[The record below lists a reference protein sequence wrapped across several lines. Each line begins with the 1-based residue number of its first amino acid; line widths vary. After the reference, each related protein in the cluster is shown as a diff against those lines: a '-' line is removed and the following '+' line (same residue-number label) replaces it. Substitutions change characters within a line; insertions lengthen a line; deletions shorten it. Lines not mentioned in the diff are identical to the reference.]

1 MELYCHR
8 GWMLTIAIPN
18 KNFTADGIRLVQL
31 LNSTTKVN
39 MLKACDKLDLYVS
52 PNLKKDETAR
62 RIAQE
67 MLDNPIEILS
77 RLNKQE
83 LLIVDEFVKG
93 NANTYVVRKMRKT
106 QYKLQKLFLV
116 ATYEDK
122 ESQEWHML
130 MPVIQSLIHQSELL
144 FGYGK
149 QRRQSPICQ
158 ATPNDVR
165 LRSILREQRALMFS

>member
-1 MELYCHR
+1 M
-8 GWMLTIAIPN
+8 IVIPN
-18 KNFTADGIRLVQL
+18 KNFTADSIHLVQL

-52 PNLKKDETAR
+52 PNLKKDETAK

-83 LLIVDEFVKG
+83 LQIVDEFVKG
-93 NANTYVVRKMRKT
+93 DANTYVVRKMRKT
-106 QYKLQKLFLV
+106 QYKLQKLYLV

-122 ESQEWHML
+122 ETQEWHMFML
-130 MPVIQSLIHQSELL
+130 DE
-144 FGYGK
+144 
-149 QRRQSPICQ
+149 
-158 ATPNDVR
+158 
-165 LRSILREQRALMFS
+165 LRETLSSNYKFYLDLAEKGQKGPTAK

>member
-1 MELYCHR
+1 M
-8 GWMLTIAIPN
+8 IVIPN
-18 KNFTADGIRLVQL
+18 KNFTADSIRLVQL

-83 LLIVDEFVKG
+83 LQIVDEFVKG
-93 NANTYVVRKMRKT
+93 DANTYVVRKT
-106 QYKLQKLFLV
+106 QYKLQKL
-116 ATYEDK
+116 
-122 ESQEWHML
+122 SH
-130 MPVIQSLIHQSELL
+130 
-144 FGYGK
+144 
-149 QRRQSPICQ
+149 
-158 ATPNDVR
+158 
-165 LRSILREQRALMFS
+165 LRG